1 MLRAFIFG
9 GEDRELTGIR
19 FGVLLLAFLA
29 APLSPGAATV
39 AGSSLVI
46 DIASGRTLH
55 AHNADQRRYP
65 ASLTKM
71 MTLYLLFEAI
81 DSGKL
86 GLNSRLRVSRRA
98 AAQPPTKLGLLPGR
112 TIKVRDAI
120 LALATQ
126 SANDVAV
133 VVAEA
138 LAGSERAFAVRMTAK
153 ARALGMKRTS
163 FRNASGLYHPRQQTT
178 ARDMAVL
185 GRALLR
191 DHPRQ
196 YQRTFATRTFSYGRS
211 RYRNHNRLLGVY
223 KGMDGIKTGYTRKA
237 GFNLVASAKRGDR
250 RIVGVVMGSPSAPS
264 RNALMVGLLDRGF
277 RKAPQALTA
286 ELAKPVR
293 RAAKAPPVRRA
304 VAARTQPRKAT
315 ASLSA
320 KPRSFAAGRKAAT
333 PRAQLRANARAAEVA
348 KVRVRAPATVSAKP
362 RRGKAE
368 VVLGSR

>member
-1 MLRAFIFG
+1 
-9 GEDRELTGIR
+9 LTGIR

-29 APLSPGAATV
+29 ATLSPWAATAAV
-39 AGSSLVI
+39 SSLAI

-86 GLNSRLRVSRRA
+86 DLDSRLRVSRRA

-112 TIKVRDAI
+112 TMKVRDAI

-153 ARALGMKRTS
+153 ARALGLRHTS
-163 FRNASGLYHPRQQTT
+163 FRNASGLHHPRQQTT

-196 YQRTFATRTFSYGRS
+196 YQRTFAAQAFSYGRS
-211 RYRNHNRLLGVY
+211 RYRNHNRLLAVY
-223 KGMDGIKTGYTRKA
+223 KGMDGIKTGYTSKA
-237 GFNLVASAKRGDR
+237 GFNLVASAKRGGR
-250 RIVGVVMGSPSAPS
+250 RIIGVVMGSPSASS

-277 RKAPQALTA
+277 RKAPQALA
-286 ELAKPVR
+286 ARFAKPVS
-293 RAAKAPPVRRA
+293 AAKAPPVRRA
-304 VAARTQPRKAT
+304 VAARTHPRKAT

-333 PRAQLRANARAAEVA
+333 PRAQLRAKARAAEVA

-362 RRGKAE
+362 RRSKAE

>member
-1 MLRAFIFG
+1 
-9 GEDRELTGIR
+9 LTGIR

-29 APLSPGAATV
+29 APLSPDAATA

-55 AHNADQRRYP
+55 AQNADQRRYP

-112 TIKVRDAI
+112 TITVRDAI

-138 LAGSERAFAVRMTAK
+138 LAGSERVFAVRMTAK
-153 ARALGMKRTS
+153 ARALGMRHTS
-163 FRNASGLYHPRQQTT
+163 FRNASGLHNPRQQTT
-178 ARDMAVL
+178 ARDMALL
-185 GRALLR
+185 GRALLL
-191 DHPRQ
+191 DHPRH
-196 YQRTFATRTFSYGRS
+196 YQRTFARQAFSYGRS

-223 KGMDGIKTGYTRKA
+223 RGMDGIKTGYTRYA

-277 RKAPQALTA
+277 RKAPQALAA
-286 ELAKPVR
+286 ELTKRVR

-304 VAARTQPRKAT
+304 VAARTQPRKTT

-320 KPRSFAAGRKAAT
+320 KPRSFAAGRKAVG
-333 PRAQLRANARAAEVA
+333 PRAQLRVVARAAEVA
-348 KVRVRAPATVSAKP
+348 KVRVRAPATPSW
-362 RRGKAE
+362 
-368 VVLGSR
+368 